1 MSEKVENKA
10 GKGSEKK
17 DKKPEKKQKNSFFKG
32 VKAEFKK
39 ITWPD
44 RNTVVKQS
52 AAVIS
57 ISVVVGVIIA
67 VLDMIIQY
75 GISFIIG

>member
-1 MSEKVENKA
+1 MSEKVEKKA
-10 GKGSEKK
+10 DRNPEKK
-17 DKKPEKKQKNSFFKG
+17 ARKPEKKPKSSFFKG
-32 VKAEFKK
+32 VKAELKK

-44 RNTVVKQS
+44 RNTIVKQS